1 MARRRKLRSI
11 FAAIG
16 TLGCVAAVPGPLRA
30 QNVVAIDADDIG
42 GVVTGPHGPE
52 AGVWVIAETT
62 DLPTKFARTVVTDD
76 QGRYLVPD
84 LPKAS
89 YTIWVRGY
97 GLVDSAPRTSEPGR
111 LLDLQAVPA
120 PSDKEAAQYYPAIY
134 WYAMLKIPETSQ
146 FGGTSDI
153 PETITQIDWLKQVK
167 NVGCIGCHQ
176 LGQHSTRTI
185 PKQLGEFSSS
195 EEAWIRRVSS
205 GQSGES
211 MVNQLA
217 GRLSGVPF
225 RYYADWTD
233 RIAKGELP
241 HSKPKRPEGVE
252 RNIVVTTWEWLNEKK
267 YLHDLISSD
276 RRHPTVNAYGPLF
289 GSAEYSTDVIP
300 ILDPKTHTVSEFVAP
315 VRDPDTPEALGPGH
329 AASDKVLAPSPYWGE
344 EKIWDTKANNH
355 NGMFDRQGRVWFAAT
370 VRGPNNPDFCK
381 RGSDHPSAKLF
392 PLEGTNRSITRLDPK
407 TMQYTFIDT
416 CFGTHHLQFGYDA
429 NDTLWTSGGGP
440 VVGWV
445 NTKLFDETG
454 NAVKAQGWTALVL
467 DTNGNGQRDEYAEPD
482 QPLDPAKDKR
492 ISGGFYAVSPSP
504 VDGSIWGSAGVFSG
518 TPAVVRLDPG
528 PNPPQTALAEIYHL
542 PRPGFGI
549 RGADID
555 RQGVVWASLSS
566 GHLASFDRRKCKGP
580 LNGPQATGDHCP
592 EGWSFHQYPG
602 PGFQGIGEN
611 SAESSY
617 YTWVDQHNTFGL
629 GEDVPMSTANLMDGL
644 VALKDGRMISLRVPY
659 PLGFYAK
666 GFDGRIDD
674 PHAGWKGRGLWTTS
688 GDRTPWLREGGKGSR
703 PIAVHFQLRP
713 DPLAK

>member
-30 QNVVAIDADDIG
+30 QNVAIDADDIG

-252 RNIVVTTWEWLNEKK
+252 RNIVVTTWE
-267 YLHDLISSD
+267 
-276 RRHPTVNAYGPLF
+276 
-289 GSAEYSTDVIP
+289 
-300 ILDPKTHTVSEFVAP
+300 
-315 VRDPDTPEALGPGH
+315 
-329 AASDKVLAPSPYWGE
+329 
-344 EKIWDTKANNH
+344 
-355 NGMFDRQGRVWFAAT
+355 
-370 VRGPNNPDFCK
+370 
-381 RGSDHPSAKLF
+381 
-392 PLEGTNRSITRLDPK
+392 
-407 TMQYTFIDT
+407 
-416 CFGTHHLQFGYDA
+416 
-429 NDTLWTSGGGP
+429 
-440 VVGWV
+440 
-445 NTKLFDETG
+445 
-454 NAVKAQGWTALVL
+454 
-467 DTNGNGQRDEYAEPD
+467 
-482 QPLDPAKDKR
+482 
-492 ISGGFYAVSPSP
+492 
-504 VDGSIWGSAGVFSG
+504 
-518 TPAVVRLDPG
+518 
-528 PNPPQTALAEIYHL
+528 
-542 PRPGFGI
+542 
-549 RGADID
+549 
-555 RQGVVWASLSS
+555 
-566 GHLASFDRRKCKGP
+566 
-580 LNGPQATGDHCP
+580 
-592 EGWSFHQYPG
+592 
-602 PGFQGIGEN
+602 
-611 SAESSY
+611 
-617 YTWVDQHNTFGL
+617 
-629 GEDVPMSTANLMDGL
+629 
-644 VALKDGRMISLRVPY
+644 
-659 PLGFYAK
+659 
-666 GFDGRIDD
+666 
-674 PHAGWKGRGLWTTS
+674 
-688 GDRTPWLREGGKGSR
+688 
-703 PIAVHFQLRP
+703 
-713 DPLAK
+713 